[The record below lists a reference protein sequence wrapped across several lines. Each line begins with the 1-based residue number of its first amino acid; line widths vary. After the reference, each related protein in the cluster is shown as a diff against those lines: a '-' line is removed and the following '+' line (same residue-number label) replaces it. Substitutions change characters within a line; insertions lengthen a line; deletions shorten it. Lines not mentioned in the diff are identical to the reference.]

1 MTAQRFHN
9 WLCDARDW
17 AVSRNRYWSVPPARH
32 TAQGCAPPAHWERGL
47 ASSGAARRPPAA
59 FHREARLPPAFGG
72 PRLHTQPWVGAGG
85 VGAGAR
91 GGGDPSWTF
100 PRACAVQPRHERS
113 GHTTH
118 HAVPPVPALP
128 KVSDP
133 RDVGSQKYRSATRYL
148 LWGGGGGRRV
158 RGCSVSAGD
167 THAESPHAHVHRL
180 QTGARRCPSG
190 PARTGRRSSSSEACR
205 SWRSSLGRRRV
216 CNSVAVWSMGL
227 PRGQSVVPVR

>member
-148 LWGGGGGRRV
+148 LWGGGGGETGSGLLCIRWRHTRRV
-158 RGCSVSAGD
+158 ASRPCPPPANRGTPLPIWTSEDGEEVVVIGSVQELEELSG
-167 THAESPHAHVHRL
+167 
-180 QTGARRCPSG
+180 QKAR
-190 PARTGRRSSSSEACR
+190 
-205 SWRSSLGRRRV
+205 V
-216 CNSVAVWSMGL
+216 
-227 PRGQSVVPVR
+227 Q